1 MNTEPLLTDITHTIQ
16 LAVAPVFLLT
26 AVSTTLS
33 VFSLRLARIVDRA
46 RRVEASLAAATPV
59 HHEAI
64 RVELGVLHAR
74 ARLIH
79 LALTFGT
86 GCAIMVCLVIAV
98 AFVGYLLEAHV
109 GVGLAI
115 LFILALGA
123 YVVALLCYLREV
135 FMAIAHLRFGPGPA
149 SAAPPA
155 APHGPAA

>member
-1 MNTEPLLTDITHTIQ
+1 MIPEPLLTDITHTIQ

-33 VFSLRLARIVDRA
+33 VFTLRLARIVDRA
-46 RRVEASLAAATPV
+46 RKVESMLAVATPGRL
-59 HHEAI
+59 EAT
-64 RVELGVLHAR
+64 RTELGVLRDR

-98 AFVGYLLEAHV
+98 AFIGYLLEAHV
-109 GVGLAI
+109 GVALAV
-115 LFILALGA
+115 LFILAIGA

-135 FMAIAHLRFGPGPA
+135 FTAIQHLRFGLPHETHGGPPPDQ
-149 SAAPPA
+149 AP
-155 APHGPAA
+155 

>member
-1 MNTEPLLTDITHTIQ
+1 MNPEPLLTDITHTIQ

-33 VFSLRLARIVDRA
+33 VFTVRLARIVDRA
-46 RRVEASLAAATPV
+46 RTVEGLLAVAPPGRLEATRRELKALSDRAA
-59 HHEAI
+59 
-64 RVELGVLHAR
+64 
-74 ARLIH
+74 LIH

-98 AFVGYLLEAHV
+98 AFIGYLLGAHV
-109 GVGLAI
+109 GVSLAV

-135 FMAIAHLRFGPGPA
+135 FMATQTLRFGLPHETHGGP
-149 SAAPPA
+149 PPDA
-155 APHGPAA
+155 GA